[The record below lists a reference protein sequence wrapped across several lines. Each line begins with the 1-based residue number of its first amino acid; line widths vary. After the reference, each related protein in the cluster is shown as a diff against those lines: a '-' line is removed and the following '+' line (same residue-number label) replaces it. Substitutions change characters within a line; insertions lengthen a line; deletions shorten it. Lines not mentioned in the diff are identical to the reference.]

1 MENLSHEF
9 LLPPEGSGLA
19 NTRMP
24 TPAMDTPVN
33 KQARIEDAED
43 HEDQPSSHI
52 HYSEAYLCS
61 AGQPICKE
69 KTEFETFCNH
79 ENATGRQ
86 PWEPFSSKKEWGLAT
101 LLMRNVNQRA
111 TEQFLNLPIVSI

>member
-33 KQARIEDAED
+33 KQAQIEDAED